1 MTPKTQRLPSYSNRP
16 SPKDKKEMSG
26 EKKQVE
32 LTIPCLV
39 FVLVLVP
46 LEKEMEKRKGKNPPL
61 QSDWI

>member
-1 MTPKTQRLPSYSNRP
+1 
-16 SPKDKKEMSG
+16 MSG